1 MKGKDK
7 CEFLKGIRKRMAEL
21 NGIPYE
27 PRECTYEGDCTGTCP
42 FCEKEAAELLA
53 KLRKKVAEGAEIQ
66 TDDFCIEAIN
76 IIMHRE
82 PDSLPDNMLEK
93 LANPDTRTEAYKEW
107 ESLLIEQETK
117 RSQEPKQLR
126 GSLVNTSNEDI
137 DLPLLQLSNDLT
149 TVNRINEN
157 LIPFIV
163 RTGDASRFFDEEE
176 LRKILENS
184 QPLKGDISVPYEELS
199 EEEKKTRALLQEEME
214 RAERERKRGIFGKI
228 LANIKRTSLQGL
240 IDEEE

>member
-42 FCEKEAAELLA
+42 FCEKEAADLMAEL
-53 KLRKKVAEGAEIQ
+53 KKREAEGVEIQ

-76 IIMHRE
+76 IMHRE
-82 PDSLPDNMLEK
+82 PNSLPDYLLEK

-107 ESLLIEQETK
+107 ESLLIEQEIK

-126 GSLVNTSNEDI
+126 GSLVNTSEEDI
-137 DLPLLQLSNDLT
+137 DLAFPPLPN
-149 TVNRINEN
+149 I
-157 LIPFIV
+157 
-163 RTGDASRFFDEEE
+163 DEEQMMS
-176 LRKILENS
+176 IIANS
-184 QPLKGDISVPYEELS
+184 QPLTGDISIPYEELS
-199 EEEKKTRALLQEEME
+199 EEDKETRALLQEEME

-240 IDEEE
+240 IEEE

>member
-27 PRECTYEGDCTGTCP
+27 PRKCTYEGDCTGTCP
-42 FCEKEAAELLA
+42 FCEKEAADLMAEL
-53 KLRKKVAEGAEIQ
+53 KKREAEGVEIQ

-76 IIMHRE
+76 IMHRE
-82 PDSLPDNMLEK
+82 PNSLPDYLLEK

-107 ESLLIEQETK
+107 ESLITEQEIK

-126 GSLVNTSNEDI
+126 GSLVNTSEEDI
-137 DLPLLQLSNDLT
+137 DLAFPPLPN
-149 TVNRINEN
+149 I
-157 LIPFIV
+157 
-163 RTGDASRFFDEEE
+163 DEEQMMS
-176 LRKILENS
+176 IIANS
-184 QPLKGDISVPYEELS
+184 QPLTGDISIPYEELS
-199 EEEKKTRALLQEEME
+199 EEDKETRALLQEEME

-240 IDEEE
+240 IEEE

>member
-21 NGIPYE
+21 NGIPHE

-42 FCEKEAAELLA
+42 FCEKEAADLMAEL
-53 KLRKKVAEGAEIQ
+53 KKREAEGVEIQ

-76 IIMHRE
+76 IMHRE

-107 ESLLIEQETK
+107 ESLLIEQEIK

-126 GSLVNTSNEDI
+126 GSLVNTSEEDI
-137 DLPLLQLSNDLT
+137 DLAFPPLPN
-149 TVNRINEN
+149 I
-157 LIPFIV
+157 
-163 RTGDASRFFDEEE
+163 DEEQMMS
-176 LRKILENS
+176 IIANS
-184 QPLKGDISVPYEELS
+184 QPLTGDISIPYEELS
-199 EEEKKTRALLQEEME
+199 EEDKETRALLQEEME